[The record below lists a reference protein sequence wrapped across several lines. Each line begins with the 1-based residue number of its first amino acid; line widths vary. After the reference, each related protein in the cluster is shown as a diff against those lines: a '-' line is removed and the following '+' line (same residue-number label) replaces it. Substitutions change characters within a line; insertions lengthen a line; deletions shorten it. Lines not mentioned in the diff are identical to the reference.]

1 MPPLRCTR
9 VLASARA
16 LGTEVVFAGDP
27 AGAPAELEVA
37 VYKPFGKEGRAVP
50 LG

>member
-1 MPPLRCTR
+1 VLPELRLETLR
-9 VLASARA
+9 QA

-27 AGAPAELEVA
+27 AGTPAELEVA
-37 VYKPFGKEGRAVP
+37 VYGLAGKRGQVVP

>member
-1 MPPLRCTR
+1 LS
-9 VLASARA
+9 SAR
-16 LGTEVVFAGDP
+16 LGTKVVFAGDP

-37 VYKPFGKEGRAVP
+37 VYKLLGKEGRAVP